1 MFTLYNKVN
10 WLTLINMVM
19 LISAFTNEIIKIIS
33 CIFNI
38 GKCTVNKHE
47 QTVGYLPTLTK
58 INA

>member
-1 MFTLYNKVN
+1 
-10 WLTLINMVM
+10 M

-33 CIFNI
+33 CVFNI

>member
-1 MFTLYNKVN
+1 MFTHYNKVN

-38 GKCTVNKHE
+38 GKCTVNK
-47 QTVGYLPTLTK
+47 QWTTVFLFTN
-58 INA
+58 INKD